1 MQKLLYSYWDT
12 EGKGIN
18 LTYLTTY
25 SDKLIFDSYN
35 RSFFTEG
42 KTFGNHFV
50 GSYHGEIFNDFEHNS
65 AYADYSSV
73 HGHHNIAQ
81 NESEAAFGKY
91 NNSIKGKTIFSVGY
105 GDESSRSNAFELQN
119 TGVAYVKGDIYSG
132 NISFNDSYSYLK
144 SAYSY
149 TLGYINKLANKYD
162 TYLIGSYSYSSENT
176 SNLIEKINNTHS
188 YLIDSYSYTLG
199 YVNNLASRYDS
210 AYTYF
215 ENAYSYTLG
224 YVNNLANRYDTAYTY
239 FENAYA
245 YNLAYSHNIGSK
257 LDSAYTYLID
267 SYSYTLS
274 YASNLAQKYDN
285 AYTYLENAYAY
296 IYKNYLSVIPNNNYS
311 KLYIWTGTASEL
323 PAIENRFKN
332 VIYIV
337 TDEQE
342 TELPEYNG

>member
-42 KTFGNHFV
+42 KAFGNHFI
-50 GSYHGEIFNDFEHNS
+50 GSYHGEVFNDFEHNS

-73 HGHHNIAQ
+73 HGHHNVVQ

-91 NNSIKGKTIFSVGY
+91 NNSTKDKTIFSIGY
-105 GDESSRSNAFELQN
+105 GDESNRSNVFELQN
-119 TGVAYVKGDIYSG
+119 TGVAYIKDDIYSG
-132 NISFNDSYSYLK
+132 NISFNDAYSYLK

-162 TYLIGSYSYSSENT
+162 TYLIGSYSYSPDNAS
-176 SNLIEKINNTHS
+176 SLVEKINNTHS

-199 YVNNLASRYDS
+199 YVSDLAQKYDS
-210 AYTYF
+210 AYAYF
-215 ENAYSYTLG
+215 ENAYAY
-224 YVNNLANRYDTAYTY
+224 NLAYSQNIGSKLDSAYTY

-245 YNLAYSHNIGSK
+245 YNLAYSQNIGSK
-257 LDSAYTYLID
+257 LDSAY
-267 SYSYTLS
+267 
-274 YASNLAQKYDN
+274 
-285 AYTYLENAYAY
+285 AYFENAYSY

-311 KLYIWTGTASEL
+311 KLYIWTGTTSEL

-337 TDEQE
+337 TGEQE
-342 TELPEYNG
+342 TALPEYNG

>member
-12 EGKGIN
+12 NGKGIN

-42 KTFGNHFV
+42 KAFGNHFI
-50 GSYHGEIFNDFEHNS
+50 GSYHGEVFNDFEHNS

-73 HGHHNIAQ
+73 HGHHNVVQ

-91 NNSIKGKTIFSVGY
+91 NNSTKDKTIFSVGY
-105 GDESSRSNAFELQN
+105 GNESNRSNVFELQN
-119 TGVAYVKGDIYSG
+119 TGVAYIKDDIYSG
-132 NISFNDSYSYLK
+132 NISFNDAYSYLK

-162 TYLIGSYSYSSENT
+162 TYLIGSYSYSPDNAS
-176 SNLIEKINNTHS
+176 SLVEKINNTHS

-199 YVNNLASRYDS
+199 YVSDLAQKYDS
-210 AYTYF
+210 
-215 ENAYSYTLG
+215 
-224 YVNNLANRYDTAYTY
+224 AYTY

-245 YNLAYSHNIGSK
+245 YNLAYSQNIGSK

-267 SYSYTLS
+267 SYSYSLDYS
-274 YASNLAQKYDN
+274 SSLAQKYDT
-285 AYTYLENAYAY
+285 AYAYFENAYAYNLAYSQNIGSKLDSAYAYFENAYSY

-311 KLYIWTGTASEL
+311 KLYIWTGTTSEL

-342 TELPEYNG
+342 TALPEYNG